1 MSSIQ
6 KHVRNA
12 VLVLAVLTL
21 ALAPT
26 MAPAAPLA
34 GAGGDDAGLL
44 VAAWS
49 RLVDFGERLAAF
61 VGLAPAGAESSTTTE
76 VPTNSLP
83 PGEMDNSQCGG
94 GDCSEDDSG
103 PTLDPNG

>member
-12 VLVLAVLTL
+12 VLGLAVLTL

-34 GAGGDDAGLL
+34 GAGGDETGFF

-49 RLVDFGERLAAF
+49 HLVDFGERLAAA
-61 VGLAPAGAESSTTTE
+61 VGLAPAGAESATSPE
-76 VPTNSLP
+76 VPTTSLL
-83 PGEMDNSQCGG
+83 PGEMDNTQCG
-94 GDCSEDDSG
+94 GDCSQDDSG